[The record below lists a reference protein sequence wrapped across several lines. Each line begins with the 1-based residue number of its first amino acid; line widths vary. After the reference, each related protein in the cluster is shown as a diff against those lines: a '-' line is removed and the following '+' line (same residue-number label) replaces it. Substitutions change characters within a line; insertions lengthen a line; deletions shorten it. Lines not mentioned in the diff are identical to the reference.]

1 MCDAIYL
8 DYNATTPIDPVVAEA
23 MRPFLSGGF
32 GNPSSNHVFGSAAR
46 QAVENARDH
55 VAEMLGSERGEIIF
69 TSGGTESNNLA
80 IRGFASANKDKGN
93 HIITSAVEHPAVL
106 EVCEYLARTGFD
118 LTVLPVDHLGRIQIA
133 DLEDAIRDDT
143 ILISIMHANNEVGTI
158 QPIQE
163 IAQIAHSHNIMM
175 HSDAAQSIG
184 KIPVAAESLGVD
196 LLSIAGHKLYAP
208 KGIGALYVR
217 KGILLEK
224 QTYGAN
230 HERDLRPGTENVLGI
245 VGLGAACELVS
256 KNLFVYAEHYSAMR
270 DLFEELLNRENL
282 QIKINGDKVQR
293 LPNTSSIG
301 FKGVKANEV
310 IEKLKQIAVSAG
322 AACHAEN
329 ITISHV
335 LRAMHVPEEYAQGT
349 IRFSTGRE
357 TTSTQIQNAVEQIA
371 RVIGS
376 V

>member
-8 DYNATTPIDPVVAEA
+8 DYNATTPIDPIVAKA
-23 MRPFLSGGF
+23 MLPFLSGVF
-32 GNPSSNHVFGSAAR
+32 GNPSSSHVFGSAAR
-46 QAVENARDH
+46 RAVENARDQ
-55 VAEMLGSERGEIIF
+55 VAEMLGSESEEIIF

-256 KNLFVYAEHYSAMR
+256 KNLIVYAEHYSAMR

-301 FKGVKANEV
+301 FKGEKANEI
-310 IEKLKQIAVSAG
+310 IEKFKHIAVSAG

-335 LRAMHVPEEYAQGT
+335 LRAMNVPEEYAQGT

-357 TTSTQIQNAVEQIA
+357 TKSTHIQNAVEQITK
-371 RVIGS
+371 VFGS